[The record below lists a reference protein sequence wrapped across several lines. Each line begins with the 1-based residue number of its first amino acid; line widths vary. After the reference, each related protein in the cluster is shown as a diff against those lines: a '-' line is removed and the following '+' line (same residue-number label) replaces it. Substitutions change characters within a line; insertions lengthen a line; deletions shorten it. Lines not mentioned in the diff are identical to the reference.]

1 MNNQFNISDPLEQE
15 IAEYLY
21 WYHKGIG
28 NAISNKRLANR
39 FNLDERTLRQLI
51 VNLIVNSK
59 IPIGSCSKN
68 HSGIFFIDSESEFKI
83 ASDELLSRIKKL
95 SKRHK
100 ALRMAYKNYKNEQ
113 IEQLEL
119 SGVGNKKTMQPS
131 DEDTI
136 WGDSK

>member
-21 WYHKGIG
+21 DYHRGIS
-28 NAISNKRLANR
+28 NAISNKRLADR
-39 FNLDERTLRQLI
+39 FSLDERTLRQLI
-51 VNLIVNSK
+51 VNLIVNSN

-68 HSGIFFIDSESEFKI
+68 HSGIFFIDNESEFKI

-100 ALRMAYKNYKNEQ
+100 ALRMGWKNYKNK
-113 IEQLEL
+113 IDNKQLTL
-119 SGVGNKKTMQPS
+119 SGVG
-131 DEDTI
+131 
-136 WGDSK
+136 

>member
-1 MNNQFNISDPLEQE
+1 MENIFNISDPLEQE
-15 IAEYLY
+15 IADYLY
-21 WYHKGIG
+21 DYHRGLS

-51 VNLIVNSK
+51 VNSN

-68 HSGIFFIDSESEFKI
+68 HSGIFYISDDLDFKI

-100 ALRMAYKNYKNEQ
+100 SLRVGYYKR
-113 IEQLEL
+113 IENKQLVL
-119 SGVGNKKTMQPS
+119 
-131 DEDTI
+131 I
-136 WGDSK
+136 WGGK

>member
-1 MNNQFNISDPLEQE
+1 MENIFNISDPLEQE
-15 IAEYLY
+15 IADYLY
-21 WYHKGIG
+21 DYHRGLS

-51 VNLIVNSK
+51 VNLIVNSN

-68 HSGIFFIDSESEFKI
+68 HSGIFYISDDLDFKI

-100 ALRMAYKNYKNEQ
+100 SLRVGYYKR
-113 IEQLEL
+113 IENKQLVL
-119 SGVGNKKTMQPS
+119 
-131 DEDTI
+131 I
-136 WGDSK
+136 WGGK